1 MFKKNLII
9 KVVLSIITV
18 GIFVL
23 CVYTLKDNFKPTY
36 DGSIT
41 VEIVA
46 VDGTIIKEKEIP
58 FNEGDLLVDL
68 ISNNFENVTYES
80 GMIMSILDYTTPS
93 DWSTFISIYVNDEA
107 SLVGLKDIA
116 FENGTKISFIIT
128 EYNPDAWS

>member
-1 MFKKNLII
+1 MCP
-9 KVVLSIITV
+9 V
-18 GIFVL
+18 
-23 CVYTLKDNFKPTY
+23 
-36 DGSIT
+36 
-41 VEIVA
+41 
-46 VDGTIIKEKEIP
+46 GTIIKEKQIP

-93 DWSTFISIYVNDEA
+93 DWSTFISIYVNGEA
-107 SLVGLKDIA
+107 SLVGLKDIV